1 MPRERQYTPA
11 APPTARDAAAPAA
24 RKPATPL
31 ALRQPADAL
40 VLQRRAGNRAVVR
53 SLQRAETGLKE
64 AGATT
69 AFATTSVAFWK
80 DAANADKPLSD
91 YANDLMAKANAA
103 LNTLGSF
110 RVKTDLAGTGA
121 ASGSFGRG
129 AWAVSINTAKFSN
142 RAGITK
148 VGQLTVDE
156 AAEVADTIWHE
167 MRHSEQYFRI
177 ARMRAG
183 LSAKTTAAEIA
194 TELKDGMGIPADV
207 ALAAAGAKLVAA
219 TGNEKLMT
227 EAKDWESI
235 TLGFH
240 SKYKNNI
247 TAWVLEGR
255 DALAISNALA
265 AANIADTHAKF
276 GAFVTSWTNDLTRG
290 KFVDSHITATDA
302 ITTKSPLDQI
312 VLRNLKAIQPV
323 LAALQVAWKA
333 VEDNWAT
340 DTDAEKLTR
349 LQGAQAPMRSLDAAL
364 YAAYRDHLHEKDA
377 WETGGAV
384 GSQFRTLG
392 AAP

>member
-1 MPRERQYTPA
+1 M
-11 APPTARDAAAPAA
+11 
-24 RKPATPL
+24 
-31 ALRQPADAL
+31 
-40 VLQRRAGNRAVVR
+40 RR
-53 SLQRAETGLKE
+53 LQRAETGLKE
-64 AGATT
+64 TGATT
-69 AFATTSVAFWK
+69 AFATTSLAFWK
-80 DAANADKPLSD
+80 DAANRDKPLSD
-91 YANDLMAKANAA
+91 YATFLMTKANAA
-103 LNTLGSF
+103 LAALGSF
-110 RVKTDLAGTGA
+110 QVKSDLAGTGA

-129 AWAVSINTAKFSN
+129 AWSVSINTAKFSD

-148 VGQLTVDE
+148 VGQLTLDE

-219 TGNEKLMT
+219 PGNAQVMT

-240 SKYKNNI
+240 STYKNNI

-265 AANIADTHAKF
+265 AGNLADTHAKF
-276 GAFVTSWTNDLTRG
+276 GAFVTSWTADDNRG
-290 KFVDSHITATDA
+290 KFVDRHITAVDA
-302 ITTKSPLDQI
+302 IAAKSPLDTI
-312 VLRNLKAIQPV
+312 VLRNLKAIKPA

-340 DTDAEKLTR
+340 DTDAQKLTR
-349 LQGAQAPMRSLDAAL
+349 LQGAQGPMRNLDAAL

-377 WETGGAV
+377 WETGAAV
-384 GSQFRTLG
+384 GSKFRTLG

>member
-1 MPRERQYTPA
+1 MPHQHQHPTPN
-11 APPTARDAAAPAA
+11 APAA
-24 RKPATPL
+24 RGIAPASARAPATPL

-40 VLQRRAGNRAVVR
+40 LLQRRAGNRAVVR

-69 AFATTSVAFWK
+69 AFATTSLAFWK
-80 DAANADKPLSD
+80 DAANRDKPLSD
-91 YANDLMAKANAA
+91 YANHLMTKANAA
-103 LNTLGSF
+103 LTTLGSF
-110 RVKTDLAGTGA
+110 LVKTDLAGTGA
-121 ASGSFGRG
+121 ASGAFDRG
-129 AWAVSINTAKFSN
+129 AWSVSINTAKFSN

-148 VGQLTVDE
+148 VGQLTLDE

-183 LSAKTTAAEIA
+183 LSTKTTTAEIA
-194 TELKDGMGIPADV
+194 TELKDGIGIPADV

-219 TGNEKLMT
+219 AGNAKLMT

-240 SKYKNNI
+240 SNYKNNI

-255 DALAISNALA
+255 DALAISDAVA
-265 AANIADTHAKF
+265 AGNIADTRAKF

-302 ITTKSPLDQI
+302 IAAKSPLDQI
-312 VLRNLKAIQPV
+312 VLRNLRAIKPV
-323 LAALQVAWKA
+323 LAALQLAWKA

-340 DTDAEKLTR
+340 DTDAQKLTR
-349 LQGAQAPMRSLDAAL
+349 LQAVKAPMRNLDAAL

-377 WETGGAV
+377 WETGAAV
-384 GSQFRTLG
+384 GAQFRTLG
-392 AAP
+392 ATP